1 MGVKFAK
8 AAAVAG
14 ILLVVIGS
22 LHSAAAGPNPNKAP
36 PAAIF
41 VANPYDVTAYPLGS
55 KGDVPPIAV
64 TTDMASPY
72 GIARDSAGR
81 IYVANSATNTITVYA
96 ANAGGNV
103 SPLAVIGGSNTGLA
117 DPIGVALDATD
128 KIYVLNGSTSSV
140 TIYAPLDA
148 STGVLNET
156 PIATIAGSKTQLL
169 SPADI
174 AVTGGGEIYVAN
186 QLGGPRKPR
195 RYAPGV
201 VTVYSAGSNGNV
213 APTATI
219 SGLATALVDPLSIA
233 LDSENNIYVA
243 NAYGQTDGKK
253 SVAWDSSIVTYPAGS
268 TGNVGFADTVNG
280 LATGIYYPDG
290 LAVDSS
296 GNMYTEGATDA
307 EGISIF
313 AAGSDG
319 NVAPTTTI
327 VGTHTGLVG
336 SNRMVLDSDRN
347 LYVSNSVG
355 GAGGG
360 SVTVYQSG
368 ASGDAAPLNTI
379 TSDFTGITGGAS
391 KIAVDSTG
399 KIYVANLQG
408 NSPGDSITI
417 YSAGSYAVSAPIA
430 TISGDNTGLS
440 FPVGVGVDANGKI
453 SVLNNNGTVTTY
465 AAGSS
470 GNATPVA
477 TLSINSGKNTAATG
491 LAVDRSGKIY
501 VSLTGVVIC
510 RRSCHQPNHG
520 EVLVYRPGSDGNAKP
535 AALINGP
542 DTGLAS
548 PSAIT
553 VDQNGYLYVTNEGPT
568 KASGVETGPGFFLHG
583 TKAGPG
589 SITIY
594 QPGSDGD
601 QKPIATIAGESTKI
615 GFPTG
620 IALDENT
627 NIYVL
632 DGYGGS
638 FGGRIGI
645 NTASRSLQRNTIRT
659 GIPKAGSVGLFSK
672 IRILVFAAGGNGDV
686 APIATIS
693 GPYAGLNYP
702 GGIAI
707 GPTGP

>member
-1 MGVKFAK
+1 VKFAK
-8 AAAVAG
+8 AAAAAG
-14 ILLVVIGS
+14 ILFGVIGA
-22 LHSAAAGPNPNKAP
+22 LRNAAARPDSNKP
-36 PAAIF
+36 PQAAIF

-55 KGDVPPIAV
+55 KGDVPPIAL
-64 TTDMASPY
+64 TTDMASPD

-81 IYVANSATNTITVYA
+81 IYVANSASSTITVYA
-96 ANAGGNV
+96 ANAAGNV

-117 DPIGVALDATD
+117 DPIGIALDATN

-148 STGVLNET
+148 GTGVLNET

-169 SPADI
+169 SPVDI

-186 QLGGPRKPR
+186 QFGGPRKPR

-219 SGLATALVDPLSIA
+219 SGLATALVDPLSIT
-233 LDSENNIYVA
+233 LDSGNNIYVA
-243 NAYGQTDGKK
+243 NALGETFGKK

-268 TGNVGFADTVNG
+268 TGDVGFAATVNG
-280 LATGIYYPDG
+280 LATGISYPDG

-327 VGTHTGLVG
+327 VGADTGLVG

-347 LYVSNSVG
+347 LYVSNSFG

-368 ASGDAAPLNTI
+368 ASGDAAPLTTI

-391 KIAVDSTG
+391 KIAVDSTS
-399 KIYVANLQG
+399 KIYVANVQG
-408 NSPGDSITI
+408 NGHDSVTV
-417 YSAGSYAVSAPIA
+417 YSAGSYAVGAPIA
-430 TISGDNTGLS
+430 TISGENTALS
-440 FPVGVGVDANGKI
+440 FPLGVGVDANGNI

-477 TLSINSGKNTAATG
+477 TLSISIGKNTTATG

-501 VSLTGVVIC
+501 VSVTGDLIC
-510 RRSCHQPNHG
+510 RRRTCNQPNHG

-548 PSAIT
+548 PSAVA
-553 VDQNGYLYVTNEGPT
+553 VDQNGYMYVTNEGPT
-568 KASGVETGPGFFLHG
+568 RVPYVVPAGFSF
-583 TKAGPG
+583 TVSKAGPG

-594 QPGSDGD
+594 PPGSDGD
-601 QKPIATIAGESTKI
+601 QKPIATIAGERTKVTD
-615 GFPTG
+615 PTG
-620 IALDENT
+620 IALDQSG

-632 DGYGGS
+632 SYFARGFESQSQQLNTTTSGVPKGGS
-638 FGGRIGI
+638 VVDI
-645 NTASRSLQRNTIRT
+645 
-659 GIPKAGSVGLFSK
+659 FSK
-672 IRILVFAAGGNGDV
+672 VQILEFAAGSHGDV
-686 APIATIS
+686 PPLASVS
-693 GPYAGLNYP
+693 GPYTGLNFP
-702 GGIAI
+702 EGIAI
-707 GPTGP
+707 GPNGP